1 MNLAN
6 LIKLCQDF
14 DIKPENVGF
23 YGEHDV
29 VYLDLNDEDQAK
41 LPKDEDGQPSTYKED
56 SNLLEEKFW
65 NEYGIGVIDGYWGS
79 YT

>member
-41 LPKDEDGQPSTYKED
+41 LPKDENGTPSLDSEDGS
-56 SNLLEEKFW
+56 LEEDFYTK
-65 NEYGIGVIDGYWGS
+65 YGILVLDGYWGS